1 MILPQRYYKIC
12 QDINSINDRWWVR
25 IQAPL
30 LENIKI
36 LRRKCHAGHSI
47 YFFKWAIP
55 GLFFFIFVSSTQ
67 LTVNK
72 CAIKVCRC
80 LDSNRGSLASEATA
94 LPLSHNHCP
103 IQYFLPMRAL
113 QVSVIFVVDSATQ
126 LGIPNPIPWIG
137 QGGGMLLLHY
147 SMICV
152 IGLPIFDYKL
162 EGWEEIT
169 SLVTHIHRYPWH
181 FLHRIQ

>member
-1 MILPQRYYKIC
+1 MLVWSTLI
-12 QDINSINDRWWVR
+12 
-25 IQAPL
+25 
-30 LENIKI
+30 
-36 LRRKCHAGHSI
+36 GHSI

-55 GLFFFIFVSSTQ
+55 SLFFFIFVSSTQ

-169 SLVTHIHRYPWH
+169 SLVTHIHRYLWN
-181 FLHRIQ
+181 FLHCIQ